1 MTPRIQ
7 WYPGHMAK
15 AKHKVQ
21 EHAKLVDVV
30 LEVLDA
36 RIPLSSRNP
45 EIGELLKGK
54 PRVVIL
60 NKADLADPDLTFSWA
75 AYFTEIGTPAGPV
88 DAVTG
93 AGTRSVLSAVRT
105 LFAPKIREM
114 GLRRE
119 RPFRAMVVGIPNVG
133 KSSLINRLVRMRKAP
148 TGANPGVT
156 RGLQWVRAARDFE
169 LLDVPGILLPRFEDP
184 EVAFRLA
191 AVGAVKDDVFDR
203 LSVAGRLLRVLWES
217 KPEKL
222 RERLGLTA
230 FSEVDEDNFSVI
242 AHHRGLIRSGGR
254 PEIDKVAALILKEFR
269 TGCLGRFTLE
279 VPPVERP
286 VKIIDLDAE
295 G

>member
-1 MTPRIQ
+1 MPPRIQ

-21 EHAKLVDVV
+21 EHAKLVDII

-45 EIGELLKGK
+45 EIGDLLKGK

-60 NKADLADPDLTFSWA
+60 NKSDLADPGQTSAWA

-93 AGTRSVLSAVRT
+93 AGTNSILTAARS

-114 GLRRE
+114 GVRRE

-133 KSSLINRLVRMRKAP
+133 KSSLINRLVRSRKAL

-156 RGLQWVRAARDFE
+156 RGLQWVRAANDFE
-169 LLDVPGILLPRFEDP
+169 LLDVPGILLPKFEDP
-184 EVAFRLA
+184 EIGFRLA
-191 AVGAVKDDVFDR
+191 AAGAVKDEVFDQMA
-203 LSVAGRLLRVLWES
+203 VAGRLLGVLWAMKTEA
-217 KPEKL
+217 L
-222 RERLGLTA
+222 RERLGLSGL
-230 FSEVDEDNFSVI
+230 SEVDEDNFAAI
-242 AHHRGLIRSGGR
+242 ARHRGLIRSGGR
-254 PEIDKVAALILKEFR
+254 PDVDKVAALVLKEFR
-269 TGCLGRFTLE
+269 TGRLGRFTLE
-279 VPPVERP
+279 RPPAERP
-286 VKIIDLDAE
+286 PKVIRVQPE

>member
-1 MTPRIQ
+1 
-7 WYPGHMAK
+7 MAK

-21 EHAKLVDVV
+21 EHAKLVDVI

-45 EIGELLKGK
+45 EIGDLLKGK

-60 NKADLADPDLTFSWA
+60 NKADLADPRETSAWA

-93 AGTRSVLSAVRT
+93 DGTRSILTAARS

-114 GLRRE
+114 GIRRE

-148 TGANPGVT
+148 IGANPGVT
-156 RGLQWVRAARDFE
+156 RGLQWVRAANDFE
-169 LLDVPGILLPRFEDP
+169 LLDVPGILLPKFEDP
-184 EVAFRLA
+184 EVGFRLA
-191 AVGAVKDDVFDR
+191 AVGAVKDEVFDQTA
-203 LSVAGRLLRVLWES
+203 VAGLLLRVLWAMETGG
-217 KPEKL
+217 L
-222 RERLGLTA
+222 RERLGL
-230 FSEVDEDNFSVI
+230 SGLSSVDEENLAAI
-242 AHHRGLIRSGGR
+242 ARHRGLIRSGGR
-254 PEIDKVAALILKEFR
+254 PDIDKVAPLILKEFR
-269 TGCLGRFTLE
+269 AGRLGRFTLE
-279 VPPVERP
+279 IPPTERP
-286 VKIIDLDAE
+286 IKVVSLEPE